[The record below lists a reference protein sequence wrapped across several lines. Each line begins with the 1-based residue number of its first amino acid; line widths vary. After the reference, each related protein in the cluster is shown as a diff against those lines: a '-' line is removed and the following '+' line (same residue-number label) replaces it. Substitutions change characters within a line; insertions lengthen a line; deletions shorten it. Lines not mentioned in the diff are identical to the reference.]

1 MYRKSIGKRIN
12 IARRDKGLTGE
23 VLAELCDINPTYL
36 RQIESGTKL
45 PSLPVFISICQNL
58 TVSPS
63 YLLMDILGPQEAQGI
78 DALAKLWQEATPKQ
92 TKLVTTMLQSALDVL
107 EEP

>member
-12 IARRDKGLTGE
+12 IARRDKGFTSE
-23 VLAELCDINPTYL
+23 VLAELCNINATYM

-58 TVSPS
+58 AISPS
-63 YLLMDILGPQEAQGI
+63 YLLMAALGPNEAQGI
-78 DALAKLWQEATPKQ
+78 AALAKLWQDATPTQ
-92 TKLVTTMLQSALDVL
+92 TKLVTTMLQSALDIL
-107 EEP
+107 EE